1 VTQGASWD
9 QADVARGGDVT
20 ALDVLPSL
28 EVF

>member
-9 QADVARGGDVT
+9 QADVARGDVT